1 MLSAIHYFVG
11 RNLGAMSEVGVMTGT
26 GAVAIKRTW
35 TGEYFFVHS
44 LLTFDNLVSTLA
56 SIFVNGMVYLVKTV
70 LSLFIVL
77 CFVFKYF
84 CYFLQ
89 EQQCTLINLYFSFFG
104 NLHRNVKS
112 RWPLTTSESLR
123 QLANQRATSLNS
135 LMPSIS

>member
-56 SIFVNGMVYLVKTV
+56 SIFVNGMVYLVKAV

-84 CYFLQ
+84 CYFL
-89 EQQCTLINLYFSFFG
+89 
-104 NLHRNVKS
+104 
-112 RWPLTTSESLR
+112 
-123 QLANQRATSLNS
+123 
-135 LMPSIS
+135 